1 MPKNPESQPIEGS
14 VIAVSRSPKHSFS
27 KPCVQEI
34 TLLAG
39 LGVEGDAHA
48 GATVRHRYL
57 VKKNPHAPNLCQ
69 VHLLQTELFPELAAA
84 GFTVTPGQ
92 LGENIATVGLDLL
105 NLPLGTRLHLGP
117 TAVVEVTGLRTPCVQ
132 INQFQPGLMKACM
145 GKSPDGATLRKAGIM
160 SIVLTTGPV
169 RPGDPIHAEL
179 PTGPWIKL
187 GPV

>member
-1 MPKNPESQPIEGS
+1 MQGIVVS
-14 VIAVSRSPKHSFS
+14 VSYSPTHSFS
-27 KPCVQEI
+27 KLCVPEI
-34 TLLAG
+34 TLLSG

-84 GFTVTPGQ
+84 GFIVSPGQ
-92 LGENIATVGLDLL
+92 LGENVATSGLDLL

-117 TAVVEVTGLRTPCVQ
+117 SAVVEVTGLRTPCVQ
-132 INQFQPGLMKACM
+132 IDKLQPGLMKACI
-145 GKSPDGATLRKAGIM
+145 GTSPDGAVLRKAGIM
-160 SIVLTTGPV
+160 SIVLAAGPA
-169 RPGDPIHAEL
+169 RSGDPIAVEL
-179 PTGPWIKL
+179 PAGDWIKL